1 MNKLIRSNDRLQPT
15 TAMYHRFVSA
25 LLVFCFA
32 AGVSAGAMAQSNAG
46 KGNFSGGMTMTTDEK
61 WRVKFQGPAA
71 AQAMSGSHNTAV
83 VPYGKNLFVLIF
95 FTNPEFDS
103 KSNVEMRCD
112 FKITNPTGKVQLTQ
126 DNKRCG
132 YGRLNAEY
140 SKIYLS
146 DLFITF
152 SGDPGDPPGTWL
164 VEVKLRELDRPQ
176 ELVLR
181 GSFDLKK

>member
-1 MNKLIRSNDRLQPT
+1 
-15 TAMYHRFVSA
+15 MYQRFVSA
-25 LLVFCFA
+25 VLLFCFVV
-32 AGVSAGAMAQSNAG
+32 GAGAQPNAV

-71 AQAMSGSHNTAV
+71 AQAMSGSNKTAV
-83 VPYGKNLFVLIF
+83 VPYGKNLFILVF
-95 FTNPEFDS
+95 FTNPDLDS
-103 KSNVEMRCD
+103 KTNKAEMRCD
-112 FKITNPTGKVQLTQ
+112 FKITNPTGKVQLSQ

-132 YGRLNAEY
+132 YGRLNGDY

-164 VEVKLRELDRPQ
+164 VEVKLREADRP
-176 ELVLR
+176 EGLLLR
-181 GSFDLKK
+181 SSFELKK

>member
-1 MNKLIRSNDRLQPT
+1 MYQRL
-15 TAMYHRFVSA
+15 VSVI
-25 LLVFCFA
+25 LVFCFI
-32 AGVSAGAMAQSNAG
+32 AGASAGAQAQSDAG
-46 KGNFSGGMTMTTDEK
+46 NGNFTGGMTMTTDEK
-61 WRVKFQGPAA
+61 WRVKFQGPAG
-71 AQAMSGSHNTAV
+71 AQAMAGSGKTAV
-83 VPYGKNLFVLIF
+83 VPYGKNLFTLIF
-95 FTNPEFDS
+95 FKNPDFDG

-126 DNKRCG
+126 QNKRCG

-181 GSFDLKK
+181 GSFELKK